1 MKACYLESERLY
13 FKPLSRLHLSK
24 NYVNWINDSDVNK
37 YLESG
42 GDYTIEKLE
51 SYLEQQ
57 EKKEILF
64 WAIHLKKSN
73 KHIGNIKID
82 PIYFDDNAGEYGIMM
97 GEKNEWGKGFA
108 YESSLKIIDYCFK
121 NLGLIEIRL
130 GVKIDNIAAVRLY
143 EKLGFIKYNI
153 LKEQGVIRMKLHRND
168 K

>member
-13 FKPLSRLHLSK
+13 FKPLSMSNLSK
-24 NYVNWINDSDVNK
+24 KYVSWMNDSDVNR

-51 SYLEQQ
+51 TYLEEQV
-57 EKKEILF
+57 KKEIFF
-64 WAIHLKKSN
+64 WAIYLKKSN

-82 PIYFDDNAGEYGIMM
+82 PINFEDNTGEYGIMI
-97 GEKNEWGKGFA
+97 GDKNEWGKGFA
-108 YESSLKIIDYCFK
+108 NESSVKIISYCFE
-121 NLGLIEIRL
+121 NLNLSEIRL

-143 EKLGFIKYNI
+143 EKLGFIKYSV
-153 LKEQGVIRMKLHRND
+153 LHKQGIIRMKLLRND